1 MTNNYTYRGRHRAT
15 TAQTVTT
22 RTRRSIALAGA
33 SAAALAGLGAGPAA
47 ADPVDDL
54 RAGITDG
61 ALNAHDSALAA
72 LDTLDALDTV
82 PEIPQEV
89 RDVYGQGVTDL
100 TDAVAPG
107 ALAQREADRAA
118 ARAAA
123 DAATA
128 EQSRRDAWNNT
139 SSTPCPVT
147 ADACVDLDGRRAWL
161 QDGGN
166 TVYGPVYI
174 SSGAPGADTETP
186 RGTFHVTYK
195 VRDEVSREFNNA
207 PMPYSVYF
215 TNSGHAFHEGDPDVE
230 SAGCIHLSG
239 PDAVAFFDALEPGDE
254 VFIY

>member
-107 ALAQREADRAA
+107 ALAQREACPL
-118 ARAAA
+118 
-123 DAATA
+123 
-128 EQSRRDAWNNT
+128 ST
-139 SSTPCPVT
+139 SSCPYET
-147 ADACVDLDGRRAWL
+147 
-161 QDGGN
+161 
-166 TVYGPVYI
+166 
-174 SSGAPGADTETP
+174 GAPTP
-186 RGTFHVTYK
+186 PRRSSPAGTPGTTPP
-195 VRDEVSREFNNA
+195 RPR
-207 PMPYSVYF
+207 
-215 TNSGHAFHEGDPDVE
+215 
-230 SAGCIHLSG
+230 
-239 PDAVAFFDALEPGDE
+239 AL
-254 VFIY
+254 